1 MKIKLKQFI
10 DNSSL
15 TRVEIAKRSNV
26 SRQTIHAIETKKYC
40 PSILLA
46 LRISKVLKVDVNK
59 IFILEKEDL

>member
-1 MKIKLKQFI
+1 MKIKLKELI

-26 SRQTIHAIETKKYC
+26 SRQTIHAIETQKYC